1 MNSPTHGRRAAPK
14 PPASS
19 RARTFGAGPRASRT
33 SPDRTPRS
41 RSLRPAFSMIA
52 MTFASG
58 MLVATSVP
66 ALAITATDA
75 EPRASV
81 YAPVEDSITLAPQ
94 TIEVAHEAEMKPMAV
109 EGYAVEAAP
118 PPLLSQVAGLGSVSI
133 IKADLVVWPVLT
145 PQKRSDGFGP
155 RNAPCAG
162 CSTSHDGVDFNPG
175 NGSPVMSIADGVVVL
190 ATENGGGLG
199 VNVEVQH
206 NIDGELITSSY
217 AHMQFGSLQVVEG
230 QRVSAGQQLGAVGT
244 TGQSTGP
251 HMHLEMFGADG
262 VRFDGFAWL
271 DDHIA

>member
-19 RARTFGAGPRASRT
+19 RARAFGAGPRAART
-33 SPDRTPRS
+33 SPDRTARS
-41 RSLRPAFSMIA
+41 RSLRPAFSVIA

-94 TIEVAHEAEMKPMAV
+94 AIEVAHEAELKPMAV

-206 NIDGELITSSY
+206 NIDGELVTSSY